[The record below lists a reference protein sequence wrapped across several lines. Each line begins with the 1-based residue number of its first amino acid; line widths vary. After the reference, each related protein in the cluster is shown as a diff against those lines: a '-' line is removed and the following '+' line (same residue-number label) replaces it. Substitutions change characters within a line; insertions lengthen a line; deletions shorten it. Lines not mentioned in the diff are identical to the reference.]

1 MNKTS
6 WLYAI
11 NGKPLLTPDEGV
23 QMGFVDLLLVADEE
37 NQGTQREKVCTWHFH
52 YKTLTQE
59 AYSYML
65 PLLKRTGSFTFTY
78 PDPND
83 PTKSETKRAYIEEYS
98 VIWQSAKSGLYRN
111 LKFDVVE
118 Y

>member
-11 NGKPLLTPDEGV
+11 DGKPLLTPDEGV
-23 QMGFVDLLLVADEE
+23 QMDFEDVLPGKGELDLGGE
-37 NQGTQREKVCTWHFH
+37 REKICVWHFH
-52 YKTLTQE
+52 YKTLTRE

-78 PDPND
+78 PDPTD
-83 PTKSETKRAYIEEYS
+83 PLKSLTKRAYIEEYS
-98 VIWQSAKSGLYRN
+98 VIWQSAKNGLYRN
-111 LKFDVVE
+111 LKFDVLE

>member
-11 NGKPLLTPDEGV
+11 DGKPLVTPDEGV
-23 QMGFVDLLLVADEE
+23 QMEFVDLLSVADGE
-37 NQGTQREKVCTWHFH
+37 NSVGHREKVCTWHFH
-52 YKTLTQE
+52 YKTLTQQ

-65 PLLKRTGSFTFTY
+65 PLLKKTGSFLFTY
-78 PDPND
+78 PDPTD
-83 PTKSETKRAYIEEYS
+83 PTKSKTQRAYIEEYS
-98 VIWQSAKSGLYRN
+98 VIWQSAKNGLYRN
-111 LKFDVVE
+111 LKFDVLE